1 MHELHHKLINCRE
14 DNVAERYK
22 TALKKLDE
30 EFTELEDHE
39 QIDYYTIGSLRN
51 SYKHFKT
58 KDEATDYLYQQQS
71 WNESLYAT
79 YDLRRSSKYITLK
92 KRLDAE
98 IKKLADY
105 EKEHSCSS
113 FKAALISC
121 SCCNSKIN
129 KKYIE
134 KDICPVCGTD
144 LRSKTTIETVERYR
158 KNIKQLTKELLDE
171 EKAMETAKVS
181 QKNIVKG
188 TMLLIA
194 IDTHV

>member
-1 MHELHHKLINCRE
+1 MHELHRKLINCRE
-14 DNVAERYK
+14 LDVKELYK
-22 TALKKLDE
+22 EATKRIDK
-30 EFTELEDHE
+30 EFTERENCGN
-39 QIDYYTIGSLRN
+39 IDYYDIAPLSN

-58 KDEATDYLYQQQS
+58 KNEAENYLYEMDS
-71 WNESLYAT
+71 WDNSFFAT
-79 YDLRRSSKYITLK
+79 YDLKRSSKYINLR

-98 IKKLADY
+98 TKKLEDY

-113 FKAALISC
+113 FKAALITC

-134 KDICPVCGTD
+134 KDICPVCGAD